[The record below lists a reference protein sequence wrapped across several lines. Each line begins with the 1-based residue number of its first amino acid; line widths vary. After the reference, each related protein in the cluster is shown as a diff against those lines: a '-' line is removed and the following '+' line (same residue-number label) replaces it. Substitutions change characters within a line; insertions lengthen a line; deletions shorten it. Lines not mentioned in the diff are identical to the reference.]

1 VLASAAVIGNKVVAR
16 YRDGR
21 VVKGFTQDFV
31 PNRPSFHLAPEEGP
45 GAGKPVLVE
54 LAALKAVFFVKDL
67 QGDPRRVDRLEFDPA
82 KPVVGRKIRVVFA
95 DGETMLG
102 TTHGYQPDRPGFF
115 LAPADPAS
123 NADRCFVVTASTR
136 AVEIL

>member
-1 VLASAAVIGNKVVAR
+1 MLASGIVIGNKVVAR

-67 QGDPRRVDRLEFDPA
+67 QGDPRRVDRLEFEPG
-82 KPVVGRKIRVVFA
+82 KPVIGRKIRVVFA

-136 AVEIL
+136 AVELL